1 MGLDPAFF
9 VDLGALGLVAV
20 LVVRWFGRLE
30 AAMDRLTSAISN
42 QSDGQ
47 HSVVRVL
54 TLLAAALRASPP
66 DREALVNDALDELE
80 RRKDP
85 RP

>member
-1 MGLDPAFF
+1 MDLDPAFF

-30 AAMDRLTSAISN
+30 AAMDRLALAITTQN
-42 QSDGQ
+42 DEQ
-47 HSVVRVL
+47 HRVVRVL
-54 TLLAAALRASPP
+54 TLLAAAFRASPP
-66 DREALVNDALDELE
+66 DREDLVTDALEELE
-80 RRKDP
+80 RRKEP